1 MSLPTEQNTIIT
13 GAGSGIGRATALAF
27 AGTGQSLVLAGRRME
42 LLESVATEC
51 REQGATVY
59 THSVD
64 LEDGDAAAAFGRW
77 ALETLGVVDVLVNN
91 AGHSSRVRALSHVE
105 PEEFASVFRI
115 NVEGIYRLTQS
126 LLGSMVERQRG
137 TVITVSSMAALV
149 PGLLGG
155 VPYGAAKAASLN
167 MMQGLS
173 AELRNQGVRAC
184 TIIPS
189 EVNTPILDNRPKP
202 PDQQARDNMMQA
214 EDVAAAIL
222 LCASMPGR
230 TLVEQIVMSPT
241 RTRDLADELA
251 AAAEGQTNH
260 KHFTE

>member
-1 MSLPTEQNTIIT
+1 MSLPPDQKIIIT

-27 AGTGQSLVLAGRRME
+27 AADGQSLVLAGRRIE
-42 LLESVATEC
+42 PLESVASEC

-59 THSVD
+59 TQSVD
-64 LEDGDAAAAFGRW
+64 LEDGDAAAAFGQW
-77 ALETLGVVDVLVNN
+77 ALYTLGAVDILINN
-91 AGHSSRVRALSHVE
+91 AGHSSRVRSLSHVS
-105 PEEFASVFRI
+105 PEEFLSVFRI

-126 LLGSMVERQRG
+126 LLGSMVERQSG
-137 TVITVSSMAALV
+137 TVITVSSMAALA

-173 AELRNQGVRAC
+173 AELRNHGVRAC

-214 EDVAAAIL
+214 EDIAAAIM
-222 LCASMPGR
+222 LCAAMPGR

-241 RTRDLADELA
+241 RTRDLAEEVAVA
-251 AAAEGQTNH
+251 AKG
-260 KHFTE
+260 

>member
-1 MSLPTEQNTIIT
+1 MSLPPEQNIIIT

-27 AGTGQSLVLAGRRME
+27 ASAGQSLVLAGRRIE
-42 LLESVATEC
+42 PLDAVAAEC
-51 REQGATVY
+51 RERGATVF

-64 LEDGDAAAAFGRW
+64 LEDGDAAAAFGQW
-77 ALETLGVVDVLVNN
+77 ALDTLGAVDVLVNN
-91 AGHSSRVRALSHVE
+91 AGHSTKVRSLRHVSA
-105 PEEFASVFRI
+105 EEFASVFRI

-126 LLGSMVERQRG
+126 LLSSMVERQSG
-137 TVITVSSMAALV
+137 TVITVSSMAALS

-173 AELRNQGVRAC
+173 AELRNHGVRAC

-189 EVNTPILDNRPKP
+189 EVNTPILDNRPQP

-222 LCASMPGR
+222 LCAAMPRR

-241 RTRDLADELA
+241 RTRDVAGELA
-251 AAAEGQTNH
+251 VAAGAGTEG
-260 KHFTE
+260 